1 MKLLV
6 NQFEF
11 TRVYLVLNIKQSKSH
26 TRNLL
31 HITHVESAC
40 ALVLCSHILFH
51 NTIHWHVYV
60 PVISNSGFKS

>member
-26 TRNLL
+26 RRNLL
-31 HITHVESAC
+31 HIIHVESAC
-40 ALVLCSHILFH
+40 ALVLCSIMQPDS
-51 NTIHWHVYV
+51 I
-60 PVISNSGFKS
+60 P